1 MGIRLRYAKVVDQD
15 LFLRTGGT
23 VRPGLNN
30 EIRLAED
37 ETPAQALPFF
47 VLRAWDDVDGAFTET
62 WRLVDPHGRT
72 VRPSTTREVL
82 QGQTEISDEIVDQQ
96 FEYTDDSYQLVLEI
110 DEREVARA
118 NFSVLPRSPAT

>member
-23 VRPGLNN
+23 VRPGLDN
-30 EIRLAED
+30 EIRLVED
-37 ETPAQALPFF
+37 GTPAQAAPFL

-72 VRPSTTREVL
+72 VRPATTREIL
-82 QGQTEISDEIVDQQ
+82 QGQSEINDEIVDQQ
-96 FEYTDDSYQLVLEI
+96 FEYADDSYQLVLEI
-110 DEREVARA
+110 DDREVARA
-118 NFSVLPRSPAT
+118 NFSVLPRGPAI